1 MTRRP
6 GPTVEGFP
14 APVKPFAGTLKGAR
28 VLVVEDDPDTLDTL
42 LMLLEA
48 HGAKVC
54 GVLGSAGVLRK
65 LAAFRPDV
73 VLSDIAMPGEDGF
86 ALIAKIRRRPPS
98 EGGRVPVLAVSA
110 HVYPEDHQRAYAA
123 GFQGFLNKPVT
134 ADALL
139 RAVRGA
145 IESADPVERRHAER
159 RSFVIGSALPE
170 RRLVRRRQA

>member
-1 MTRRP
+1 M
-6 GPTVEGFP
+6 
-14 APVKPFAGTLKGAR
+14 KPLFGTLNGAR

-54 GVLGSAGVLRK
+54 GVLGGTEALQK
-65 LAAFRPDV
+65 LASFRPDL

-86 ALIAKIRRRPPS
+86 ALIAKIRKRPPT
-98 EGGRVPVLAVSA
+98 EGGRVPVLAISA
-110 HVYPEDHQRAYAA
+110 HVYPEDHQRAFAA

-139 RAVRGA
+139 RAVRA
-145 IESADPVERRHAER
+145 ALDATAPVERRQIER
-159 RSFVIGSALPE
+159 RSFVIGAAVPE
-170 RRLVRRRQA
+170 RRSLSRRERS

>member
-1 MTRRP
+1 
-6 GPTVEGFP
+6 
-14 APVKPFAGTLKGAR
+14 VKPLAGTLDGAR

-48 HGAKVC
+48 HGANAC
-54 GVLGSAGVLRK
+54 GVLGGAEALQK
-65 LAAFRPDV
+65 LASFRPDL

-86 ALIAKIRRRPPS
+86 ALIAKIRKRPPS
-98 EGGRVPVLAVSA
+98 EGGRVPVLAISA
-110 HVYPEDHQRAYAA
+110 HVYPEDHQRAFAA

-145 IESADPVERRHAER
+145 VDAAAPVERRQTER
-159 RSFVIGSALPE
+159 RSFVIGAAVPE
-170 RRLVRRRQA
+170 RRSLSRRERS

>member
-1 MTRRP
+1 M
-6 GPTVEGFP
+6 
-14 APVKPFAGTLKGAR
+14 KPLAGTLNGAR

-54 GVLGSAGVLRK
+54 GVLGSADALQK

-86 ALIAKIRRRPPS
+86 ALVAKIRKRPPA
-98 EGGRVPVLAVSA
+98 EGGRVPVIAVSA

-123 GFQGFLNKPVT
+123 GFQAFLNKPVT

-139 RAVRGA
+139 RAVCGA
-145 IESADPVERRHAER
+145 LESTGPVERRRRER
-159 RSFVIGSALPE
+159 RSFVIGAAVPE
-170 RRLVRRRQA
+170 RRIVSRRQAFP

>member
-1 MTRRP
+1 LKGDATGVRSL
-6 GPTVEGFP
+6 T
-14 APVKPFAGTLKGAR
+14 GTLSGAR
-28 VLVVEDDPDTLDTL
+28 VMVVEDDPDTLDTL

-54 GVLGSAGVLRK
+54 GVLGSADALRK
-65 LAAFRPDV
+65 LASFQPDL

-86 ALIAKIRRRPPS
+86 ALVARIRRRTPA
-98 EGGRVPVLAVSA
+98 EGGRVPVLALSA

-139 RAVRGA
+139 RAVRA
-145 IESADPVERRHAER
+145 ALDSAHPVERRRVER
-159 RSFVIGSALPE
+159 RSFVIGEAVPE
-170 RRLVRRRQA
+170 RRVHRRR